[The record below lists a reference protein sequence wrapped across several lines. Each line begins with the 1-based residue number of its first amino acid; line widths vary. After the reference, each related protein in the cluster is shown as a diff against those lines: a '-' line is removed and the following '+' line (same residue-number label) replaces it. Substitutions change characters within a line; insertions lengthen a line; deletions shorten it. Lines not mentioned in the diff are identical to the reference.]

1 MKHRTAYLLWMLFLL
16 IALGLGLWLSIESW
30 QGKLPDP
37 VRGLDEP
44 RLRAAI
50 SRCRDNLA

>member
-37 VRGLDEP
+37 VRGLDELLHSLVP
-44 RLRAAI
+44 GLPGA
-50 SRCRDNLA
+50 